1 MVKQLINVI
10 IAGTV
15 VVIMYNFLSHQDI
28 LIGDML
34 QKESVKG
41 AYLTGAGFLD
51 VNIKLWIYR
60 IISIVIIIAVYN
72 FIKGIKKEESKKILF
87 SIILIPAAL
96 IIVFIVNIA
105 IDSIFLRGND
115 IDREKEL
122 PKLPNNSI
130 SIIVAI
136 LLGLAAQYYLAGQIL
151 SVINMGFF
159 GKKDSIFHM
168 DYSYFIMAIP
178 VIQTIL
184 KMILVFLA
192 ILSLY
197 IVRILYN
204 SY

>member
-96 IIVFIVNIA
+96 IVVFIVNIIIKYVLIA
-105 IDSIFLRGND
+105 VKQKIPTLSIKFVLN
-115 IDREKEL
+115 IFKYSS
-122 PKLPNNSI
+122 PI
-130 SIIVAI
+130 S
-136 LLGLAAQYYLAGQIL
+136 L
-151 SVINMGFF
+151 N
-159 GKKDSIFHM
+159 
-168 DYSYFIMAIP
+168 
-178 VIQTIL
+178 
-184 KMILVFLA
+184 
-192 ILSLY
+192 
-197 IVRILYN
+197 
-204 SY
+204 